1 MTQTT
6 STKRIQNTAEFL
18 VSSKNVNRFD
28 YITKLHN
35 PYQVCH
41 MNARQPHTGVPSPA
55 CLEPSL
61 VRHHPVKL
69 KEASLADASV
79 HF

>member
-1 MTQTT
+1 MYH
-6 STKRIQNTAEFL
+6 
-18 VSSKNVNRFD
+18 FD

-41 MNARQPHTGVPSPA
+41 MNARQPGALWAVTGVPSPA
-55 CLEPSL
+55 CLKPSL

-69 KEASLADASV
+69 EEASLADASV